1 MTNRSSTDR
10 LIDGL
15 AASPPPPPLSARG
28 LALPMLISLV
38 LTLGLFMVLIG
49 PRADL
54 LGALAV
60 PEVAAKTL
68 LPLAVA
74 LLALALAVQ
83 SARPAR
89 ALRPG
94 LLAVPAAAALV
105 LFSARLMQTPSGLV
119 VPAVLGQSALAC
131 LLSITALSVPAIGA
145 GLMVFR
151 RGAPPRPGLTGAM
164 IGIASAAGAASGYA
178 LHCTEDSPLFF
189 VAWYGVAI
197 VAAGLG
203 GWVCGQRMLRW

>member
-1 MTNRSSTDR
+1 MTNRSSTDH
-10 LIDGL
+10 LIDRL
-15 AASPPPPPLSARG
+15 AASPPPPPLSVRS
-28 LALPMLISLV
+28 LALPMLMSLV

-54 LGALAV
+54 FRALAV

-89 ALRPG
+89 VLRPG
-94 LLAVPAAAALV
+94 LLAVPAAVALV

-119 VPAVLGQSALAC
+119 VPEVVGQSALVC
-131 LLSITALSVPAIGA
+131 LLSITTLSVPAIIA
-145 GLMVFR
+145 GLMFFR
-151 RGAPPRPGLTGAM
+151 RGASPRPALTGAM

-189 VAWYGVAI
+189 ITWYGIAI

-203 GWVCGQRMLRW
+203 GGVSGRRILRW